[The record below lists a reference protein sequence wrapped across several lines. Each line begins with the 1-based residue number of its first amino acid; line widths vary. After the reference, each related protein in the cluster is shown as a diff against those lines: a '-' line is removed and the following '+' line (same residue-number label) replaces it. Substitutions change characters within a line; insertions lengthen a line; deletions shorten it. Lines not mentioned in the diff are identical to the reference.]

1 MPLLLGVIVAA
12 AFGTGDFLGGLASR
26 RMPTL
31 VTLGIS
37 QVLALAGA
45 VVVAVVAGGDPALH
59 DLLLGGL
66 AGLMNVAA
74 LGCLYQG
81 MAIGQIGVVAP
92 LAAVIGAVIPVAW
105 ALAVGER
112 PSALALFGVAL
123 AIAAG
128 GLISRGTEE
137 SISPRSGR
145 ALLLAVGAGVGFGLS
160 FVCYAATGHDSGF
173 WPVLTAR
180 ATAVLAVLVTL
191 AVTRTRPPSLT
202 ARDEREPVVQ
212 ASGAG
217 VLDLAATT
225 LLLVAVRSGLAA
237 TVAPVAALAP
247 GFTVAHARWYLHE
260 HVSRAQVVGL
270 VLALVGLALI
280 AAG

>member
-1 MPLLLGVIVAA
+1 VPLLLGIIVAA
-12 AFGTGDFLGGLASR
+12 SFGTCDFLGGLASR

-31 VTLGIS
+31 VTVGIS
-37 QVLALAGA
+37 QVVALLGA
-45 VVVAVVAGGDPALH
+45 VVVAVVAGGDPAPH

-81 MAIGQIGVVAP
+81 LAIGQIGMVAP

-112 PSALALFGVAL
+112 PSVLALFGVAL
-123 AIAAG
+123 AIVAG
-128 GLISRGTEE
+128 GLVSRGTEE
-137 SISPRSGR
+137 PTSERSGR
-145 ALLLAVGAGVGFGLS
+145 ALLLAVGAGVGFGLC
-160 FVCYAATGHDSGF
+160 FICYAATSHDSGF
-173 WPVLTAR
+173 WPVLMAR
-180 ATAVLAVLVTL
+180 TTAVVVVFVVL
-191 AVTRTRPPSLT
+191 AVTRTRPTFLT
-202 ARDEREPVVQ
+202 ARTERAPVIL

-217 VLDLAATT
+217 VLDAVATT

-260 HVSRAQVVGL
+260 QVSRTQVVGL
-270 VLALVGLALI
+270 VLALIGLALI

>member
-12 AFGTGDFLGGLASR
+12 SFGTGDFLGGLASR

-31 VTLGIS
+31 VTLLVS
-37 QVLALAGA
+37 QLVALLGA
-45 VVVAVVAGGDPALH
+45 VVVAVVAAGDPAPH
-59 DLLLGGL
+59 DLLLGSA

-81 MAIGQIGVVAP
+81 LAIGQIGMVAP
-92 LAAVIGAVIPVAW
+92 IAAVIGAVIPVAW
-105 ALAVGER
+105 GLAVGER
-112 PSALALFGVAL
+112 PSAVALFGVGL
-123 AIAAG
+123 AIVAG
-128 GLISRGTEE
+128 GLISRERDDAA
-137 SISPRSGR
+137 SARSR
-145 ALLLAVGAGVGFGLS
+145 QSLVLAVGAGMGFGLS
-160 FVCYAATGHDSGF
+160 FIFYAATSHDSGF

-180 ATAVLAVLVTL
+180 ATAVLVVLV
-191 AVTRTRPPSLT
+191 AVVVTRARPRRPL
-202 ARDEREPVVQ
+202 ERPPVVQ
-212 ASGAG
+212 ASSAG
-217 VLDLAATT
+217 VLDVAAAT

-237 TVAPVAALAP
+237 TVAPVASLAP

-260 HVSRAQVVGL
+260 RLSRVQVVGL